1 MLPVEPIQPFP
12 VYPVLTDLGINQ
24 RCDARFRLWVWCRVL
39 SACGAGGENEY
50 KEYGWSQ
57 EKLLLGLLRGDYLRK
72 IDLFSGPKPVNTVF
86 CAFSTC

>member
-1 MLPVEPIQPFP
+1 M
-12 VYPVLTDLGINQ
+12 T
-24 RCDARFRLWVWCRVL
+24 AAKRLAAFFLSSFIIPLLLVL